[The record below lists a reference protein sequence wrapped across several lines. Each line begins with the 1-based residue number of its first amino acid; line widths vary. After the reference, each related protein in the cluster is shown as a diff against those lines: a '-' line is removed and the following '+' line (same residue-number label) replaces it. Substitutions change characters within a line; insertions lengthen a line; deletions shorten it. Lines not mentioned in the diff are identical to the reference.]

1 MGPPFAGWAR
11 RSREF
16 HRRIAPQSGRGS
28 SRATSGDRLLHLTR
42 YLTIFGTVLSVTTAQ
57 ADPLADTR
65 ILRSLAA
72 EAAEVIRLQAR
83 HRVTETYAREMKTE
97 AREQLQSTA
106 KSTDSPQL
114 KPLAAK
120 ALAALDRNDAGA
132 LTAIAQQLF
141 SMEGPHGRAD

>member
-1 MGPPFAGWAR
+1 
-11 RSREF
+11 
-16 HRRIAPQSGRGS
+16 
-28 SRATSGDRLLHLTR
+28 LLHLTR

-72 EAAEVIRLQAR
+72 EAAEVIRLQAQ

-106 KSTDSPQL
+106 KSTDAPQL
-114 KPLAAK
+114 KPIGAK
-120 ALAALDRNDAGA
+120 AVSALDRNDAGA

-141 SMEGPHGRAD
+141 NMEGRHGRAD